1 MNRPEVLQF
10 FATHH
15 WVASIEQL
23 RALGVS
29 KSALQH
35 ARRIGVVTTP
45 ISGVVQVAGTTLS
58 LEGRAM
64 VAQLAVGREAFVSGP
79 TAGALYGLRE
89 MPKHVVEVTAKQ
101 RHQVEVPASCR
112 LVRTSW
118 IDEPRDVLT
127 RADGMRVASPLRMLF
142 GLASQFND
150 HRFAR
155 AAEDAWLKR
164 LVTPDDAREYLS
176 MIRRSGRTGVRRM
189 NEWLERCSE
198 RSRPAQSGLE
208 LDMIDACERVG
219 LPTPKR
225 QFPITLATGE
235 VIHLDI
241 AWPEVRLAVE
251 PGHSWWH
258 GGELR
263 QLRDEARDRACGVVG
278 WHVSP
283 LRRGRASATSW
294 EAHARCWPPTV
305 DVQPTSIPCR
315 MGIAERSPS
324 SSERRSAGDG

>member
-1 MNRPEVLQF
+1 MASVINRPEVIEF

-15 WVASIEQL
+15 WVASTDQM
-23 RALGVS
+23 RSLGVT
-29 KSALQH
+29 KSSLQY
-35 ARRIGVVTTP
+35 ARRIGLVITP
-45 ISGVVQVAGTTLS
+45 IPGVVQLAGTTLT

-64 VAQLAVGREAFVSGP
+64 VAQLAVGHDAFVSGP

-89 MPKHVVEVTAKQ
+89 MPTRVVEVTAKQ
-101 RHQVEVPASCR
+101 RHDACVPADAR

-118 IDEPRDVLT
+118 IDEQRDVVT
-127 RADGMRVASPLRMLF
+127 RTDGLRVASPLRMLF
-142 GLASQFND
+142 GLASQFNA

-164 LVTPDDAREYLS
+164 LVTPDDAREYLA
-176 MIRRSGRTGVRRM
+176 MVRRSGRTGVRRM

-208 LDMIDACERVG
+208 LDMIDAFERIG

-225 QFPITLATGE
+225 QHPITLATGE
-235 VIHLDI
+235 TVHLDI

-263 QLRDEARDRACGVVG
+263 RLRDEARDRACGVVG
-278 WHVSP
+278 WYVSRFGEDVRHD
-283 LRRGRASATSW
+283 LSAAARQLLAIYRRRAA
-294 EAHARCWPPTV
+294 
-305 DVQPTSIPCR
+305 DL
-315 MGIAERSPS
+315 
-324 SSERRSAGDG
+324 RSASSQDH

>member
-10 FATHH
+10 FATHQ
-15 WVASIEQL
+15 WVASTEQL
-23 RALGVS
+23 RDLGVS

-45 ISGVVQVAGTTLS
+45 IEGVVQVAGTTLT
-58 LEGRAM
+58 LEGRAR
-64 VAQLAVGREAFVSGP
+64 VAQLAVGHEAFVSGP

-89 MPKHVVEVTAKQ
+89 MPKRIVEVSAKQ
-101 RHQVEVPASCR
+101 KHDVRVPADAR
-112 LVRTSW
+112 LVRTTW
-118 IDEPRDVLT
+118 IDEQRDVVT
-127 RADGMRVASPLRMLF
+127 RGDGLRVASPLRMLF

-155 AAEDAWLKR
+155 AAEDAWMKR
-164 LVTPDDAREYLS
+164 LVTPDDARTYLELV
-176 MIRRSGRTGVRRM
+176 RRSGRTGVRRM

-208 LDMIDACERVG
+208 LDMIDAFERVG
-219 LPTPKR
+219 LPTAKR
-225 QFPITLATGE
+225 QHPIVLATGE
-235 VIHLDI
+235 TIHLDI

-278 WHVSP
+278 WHISRFGQDVRNDLRAAALEVRATYRRRAADLHSVSCQD
-283 LRRGRASATSW
+283 R
-294 EAHARCWPPTV
+294 
-305 DVQPTSIPCR
+305 
-315 MGIAERSPS
+315 
-324 SSERRSAGDG
+324 